1 MLFKIAFIKGKF
13 KFNKRLH
20 SILQISI
27 LSSNNF
33 IHQLKCSSPSRIY
46 SHHFLSILYY
56 AHGTHS
62 AQFLSRIFIHFEA
75 VQERFKSVD
84 RSECVLE
91 QHSPCFVE
99 FADIHHGILVTP
111 RIHATRLHTESNPS
125 LHQSLDIRATK
136 MQLLPST
143 ISQFLFL
150 PTFDH
155 DSFVSPAFY
164 PSFFCNFPSLR
175 KLFEEAKC
183 SSVFFFFKR
192 RFRTNEVILIER
204 KLRRFSRE
212 FSIRGCIECFG
223 IVICTGKN
231 ILSLLLSS
239 K

>member
-1 MLFKIAFIKGKF
+1 MIDP
-13 KFNKRLH
+13 
-20 SILQISI
+20 SVC
-27 LSSNNF
+27 SSNIRLASLN
-33 IHQLKCSSPSRIY
+33 SRIY
-46 SHHFLSILYY
+46 I
-56 AHGTHS
+56 
-62 AQFLSRIFIHFEA
+62 
-75 VQERFKSVD
+75 
-84 RSECVLE
+84 
-91 QHSPCFVE
+91 
-99 FADIHHGILVTP
+99 
-111 RIHATRLHTESNPS
+111 TESS
-125 LHQSLDIRATK
+125 LHHESTRRGCIPNQTLLCKGKPARHQSLDIRATK

-212 FSIRGCIECFG
+212 FSIRGCVECFG